1 MNFIVTSPFY
11 PENFQLF
18 TNRLKQQGFNVLGI
32 GQEPYD
38 QLPQSLKDDL
48 TEYYK
53 VNDLEN
59 TEEVKKAVA
68 YLFFKHGKI
77 DRIESQNE
85 HWLNLEA
92 EIREQ
97 FNIPG
102 NKPKDLRK
110 VKFKS
115 EMKKLFAKA
124 GVPAVPGKVA
134 NKKGTVNRIVKEL
147 GLPLV
152 AKPNSG
158 VGSSG
163 TYKLKDQDAVY
174 KFLEEWDEKDAYFFE
189 PYIEDGKLLS
199 YDGLIDQNGDIV
211 FETSLYY
218 HDPTLEV
225 LKYQLDYGYIIQKEI
240 PEKLRAYGQ
249 AIVKQF
255 GMKERFFH
263 IEFFENGDDYLVVE
277 YNNRVA
283 GGYTIDM
290 YNYANHVDLFRQ
302 FARIV
307 DGQPFETPSTPAR
320 YCVAITHRD
329 QNTYA
334 HDEAALRSHYGD
346 RFVFSKRLPDA
357 FSALQ
362 GNQFYGILADTEAEI
377 EEIFNYVHQHKEG

>member
-18 TNRLKQQGFNVLGI
+18 TNRLKKQGFNVLGI

-38 QLPQSLKDDL
+38 QLTPALKADL
-48 TEYYK
+48 TEYYR

-59 TEEVKKAVA
+59 IEEVKKAVA
-68 YLFFKHGKI
+68 YLFFKHGQI

-85 HWLNLEA
+85 HWLNLDA

-115 EMKKLFAKA
+115 EMKKLFTKA
-124 GVPAVPGKVA
+124 GVPTVPGKVA
-134 NKKGTVNRIVKEL
+134 NKKGTVKRIVKEL

-163 TYKLKDQDAVY
+163 TFKLKDTEEVE
-174 KFLEEWDEKDAYFFE
+174 KFVAQWDEKEAYFFE

-199 YDGLIDQNGDIV
+199 YDGLIDQEGNIV
-211 FETSLYY
+211 FETGLYY
-218 HDPTLEV
+218 RDPTLEV
-225 LKYQLDYGYIIQKEI
+225 LKHQLDYGYIIQKDI

-249 AIVKQF
+249 AIVQQF

-263 IEFFENGDDYLVVE
+263 IEFFENGDDYLAVE

-283 GGYTIDM
+283 GGYAIDM
-290 YNYANHVDLFRQ
+290 YNFANHVDLFRQ
-302 FARIV
+302 YARIV
-307 DGQPFETPSTPAR
+307 DGQAFEKPTSPAR

-329 QNTYA
+329 QYSYA
-334 HDEAALRSHYGD
+334 HDEATLRNHYGD

-357 FSALQ
+357 FAALQ
-362 GNQFYGILADTEAEI
+362 GNQFYGILADTTDEI
-377 EEIFNYVHQHKEG
+377 EEIFAFVHQHQEN

>member
-18 TNRLKQQGFNVLGI
+18 TNRLKKQGFNVLGI

-38 QLPQSLKDDL
+38 QLTPALKADL
-48 TEYYK
+48 TEYYR

-59 TEEVKKAVA
+59 IDEVKKAVA
-68 YLFFKHGKI
+68 YLFFKHGQI

-85 HWLNLEA
+85 HWLNLDA

-115 EMKKLFAKA
+115 EMKKLFTKA
-124 GVPAVPGKVA
+124 GVPTVPGKVA
-134 NKKGTVNRIVKEL
+134 NKKGTVKRIVKEL

-163 TYKLKDQDAVY
+163 TFKLKDIEDV
-174 KFLEEWDEKDAYFFE
+174 EEFVAQWDEKEAYFFE

-199 YDGLIDQNGDIV
+199 YDGLIDQEGNIV
-211 FETSLYY
+211 FETGLYY
-218 HDPTLEV
+218 RDPTLEV
-225 LKYQLDYGYIIQKEI
+225 LKHQLDYGYIIQKDI

-249 AIVKQF
+249 AIVQQF

-263 IEFFENGDDYLVVE
+263 IEFFENGDDYLAVE

-283 GGYTIDM
+283 GGYAIDM
-290 YNYANHVDLFRQ
+290 YNFANHVDLFRQ
-302 FARIV
+302 YARIV
-307 DGQPFETPSTPAR
+307 DGQSFEKPTLPAR

-329 QNTYA
+329 QYSYA
-334 HDEAALRSHYGD
+334 HDEATLRSHYGD

-357 FSALQ
+357 FAALQ
-362 GNQFYGILADTEAEI
+362 GNQFYGILADTEDEI
-377 EEIFNYVHQHKEG
+377 EEIFAFVHQHQEN

>member
-1 MNFIVTSPFY
+1 MNFIVISPYY

-18 TNRLKQQGFNVLGI
+18 SNRLKQQGFNVLGI

-38 QLPQSLKDDL
+38 QLPQTLKDDL
-48 TEYYK
+48 SEYYK
-53 VNDLEN
+53 VTDLEN
-59 TEEVKKAVA
+59 IDEVKKAVA

-115 EMKKLFAKA
+115 EMKKLFVKA

-134 NKKGTVNRIVKEL
+134 NKKTTVNRIVKEL

-163 TYKLKDQDAVY
+163 TYKLTDQEAVNQFVE
-174 KFLEEWDEKDAYFFE
+174 KWDEKEAYFFE

-211 FETSLYY
+211 FETGLFY

-225 LKYQLDYGYIIQKEI
+225 LKYQLDFGYIIQKEV

-263 IEFFENGDDYLVVE
+263 IEFFEDGDDYLVVE

-283 GGYTIDM
+283 GGYAIDM
-290 YNYANHVDLFRQ
+290 YNFANHVDLFRQ
-302 FARIV
+302 YARIV
-307 DGQPFETPSTPAR
+307 DGKPFETPTEPTR
-320 YCVAITHRD
+320 YCVAITRRD
-329 QNTYA
+329 QVSYVHSESEIRNY
-334 HDEAALRSHYGD
+334 YGN
-346 RFVFSKRLPDA
+346 RLVFSKRLPDA
-357 FSALQ
+357 FAELQ
-362 GNQFYGILADTEAEI
+362 GNQFYGILADTEDEVD
-377 EEIFNYVHQHKEG
+377 EIFAYVHKRKED

>member
-18 TNRLKQQGFNVLGI
+18 TSRLKEQGINVLGI

-38 QLPQSLKDDL
+38 QLPQTLKNDL
-48 TEYYK
+48 TEYYR
-53 VNDLEN
+53 VTDMEN
-59 TEEVKKAVA
+59 IDEVKKAVA
-68 YLFFKHGKI
+68 YLYFNHGKI

-85 HWLNLEA
+85 HWLNLDA

-102 NKPKDLRK
+102 NKPRDLKK
-110 VKFKS
+110 VKYKS
-115 EMKKLFAKA
+115 EMKKLFKKA
-124 GVPAVPGKVA
+124 EVPTVPGKIA
-134 NKKGTVNRIVKEL
+134 NKKVTVKRIVKEL
-147 GLPLV
+147 KLPVV
-152 AKPNSG
+152 AKPDSG

-163 TYKLKDQDAVY
+163 TFKLKNDEDVENFINQ
-174 KFLEEWDEKDAYFFE
+174 WDEAEPYFFE

-199 YDGLIDQNGDIV
+199 YDGLIDQNGNIV
-211 FETSLYY
+211 FETGLFY

-225 LKYQLDYGYIIQKEI
+225 LKYQLDYGYVIQKDL
-240 PEKLRAYGQ
+240 PEKLKEYGH

-263 IEFFENGDDYLVVE
+263 IEFFEDGDDYLVVE

-283 GGYTIDM
+283 GGYAIDM
-290 YNYANHVDLFRQ
+290 YNFANHVDLFKQ
-302 FARIV
+302 YARIV
-307 DGQPFETPSTPAR
+307 DGQDFETPSIPAR

-329 QNTYA
+329 KYKYA
-334 HDEAALRSHYGD
+334 HNEDSIKSHYGD

-357 FSALQ
+357 FADLQ
-362 GNQFYGILADTEAEI
+362 GNQFFGILADSNDEI
-377 EEIFNYVHQHKEG
+377 EEVFDFVHERQAD